1 MEEKRKQLGYLDILR
16 WTAIAM
22 VVMLHVISGV
32 SDTIAVEMNQ
42 GQKIVYETVKNLM
55 TAGVPIF
62 LMISGALFLTP
73 EKKIT
78 IERLLK
84 HYVRGILLALLI
96 FGTVF
101 AVMELVMTE
110 RTFSLTMVGK
120 GFLMTLSGNTWA
132 HMWYL
137 YELIG
142 LYLITP
148 LLKVVIAYGGKRL
161 LEYGL
166 LLGFCFSSI
175 LPFAEQ
181 LTGFYLG
188 FTYPFAGIY
197 PISVEKDINVDRLLL
212 DIKEY
217 LPEGPLLYPDDILSD
232 KPERFTVAELIREK
246 VLLLTEE
253 EVPHSIAVTIESMK
267 QSEDNPNYIDIYAT
281 IVCERESQK
290 KIKIAKEGRLIKQIK
305 QKAILDI
312 KHFLNHKIHL
322 DLFVKVK
329 KDWRNKTRDLQALGY
344 GKDNY

>member
-1 MEEKRKQLGYLDILR
+1 
-16 WTAIAM
+16 
-22 VVMLHVISGV
+22 
-32 SDTIAVEMNQ
+32 
-42 GQKIVYETVKNLM
+42 ETVKNLM

-84 HYVRGILLALLI
+84 HYVRRILLALLI

-161 LEYGL
+161 LEY
-166 LLGFCFSSI
+166 
-175 LPFAEQ
+175 
-181 LTGFYLG
+181 
-188 FTYPFAGIY
+188 
-197 PISVEKDINVDRLLL
+197 
-212 DIKEY
+212 
-217 LPEGPLLYPDDILSD
+217 
-232 KPERFTVAELIREK
+232 
-246 VLLLTEE
+246 
-253 EVPHSIAVTIESMK
+253 
-267 QSEDNPNYIDIYAT
+267 
-281 IVCERESQK
+281 
-290 KIKIAKEGRLIKQIK
+290 
-305 QKAILDI
+305 
-312 KHFLNHKIHL
+312 
-322 DLFVKVK
+322 
-329 KDWRNKTRDLQALGY
+329 
-344 GKDNY
+344 

>member
-1 MEEKRKQLGYLDILR
+1 MDEKRKQLGYLDILR

-84 HYVRGILLALLI
+84 HYVRRILLALLI

-148 LLKVVIAYGGKRL
+148 LLKVVIAYGGND
-161 LEYGL
+161 
-166 LLGFCFSSI
+166 F
-175 LPFAEQ
+175 
-181 LTGFYLG
+181 
-188 FTYPFAGIY
+188 
-197 PISVEKDINVDRLLL
+197 
-212 DIKEY
+212 
-217 LPEGPLLYPDDILSD
+217 
-232 KPERFTVAELIREK
+232 
-246 VLLLTEE
+246 
-253 EVPHSIAVTIESMK
+253 
-267 QSEDNPNYIDIYAT
+267 
-281 IVCERESQK
+281 
-290 KIKIAKEGRLIKQIK
+290 
-305 QKAILDI
+305 
-312 KHFLNHKIHL
+312 
-322 DLFVKVK
+322 
-329 KDWRNKTRDLQALGY
+329 
-344 GKDNY
+344 

>member
-1 MEEKRKQLGYLDILR
+1 MNKKETVMEEKRKQLGYLDILR

-84 HYVRGILLALLI
+84 HYVRRILLALLI

-197 PISVEKDINVDRLLL
+197 LFYYVAGYYLRDCVEWSWKIGGAVAAVMGVILIVNGFCLQLFPVSYDSPWIVLMSMGIFLAVSRANVSGSWFSVHRGLCFGI
-212 DIKEY
+212 Y
-217 LPEGPLLYPDDILSD
+217 LIHP
-232 KPERFTVAELIREK
+232 V
-246 VLLLTEE
+246 
-253 EVPHSIAVTIESMK
+253 
-267 QSEDNPNYIDIYAT
+267 
-281 IVCERESQK
+281 
-290 KIKIAKEGRLIKQIK
+290 
-305 QKAILDI
+305 
-312 KHFLNHKIHL
+312 FLNFFYKFLHITPL
-322 DLFVKVK
+322 RIGYAGILIFWILTFVLSCVAAQIMIMIPPLRKYVV
-329 KDWRNKTRDLQALGY
+329 
-344 GKDNY
+344 